1 MQTRRTFLATAATA
15 GTITILPFATRA
27 GGHSPNEFKT
37 DAGLITVNPISHA
50 SMVLETPA
58 GTIYVDPVGDASTYD
73 GMPPADLVLVTHEHG
88 DHYVPDALAA
98 IKGDAAMIT
107 NPAVAGMLPD
117 GLKPNSSNIGNGETT
132 TWNGIT
138 IEAIPAYNT
147 SENKQNFHPKGRDNG
162 YILNFEG
169 FRIYISGDTEQTPEM
184 SALENIDLAFV
195 CMNLPFTMSAQAA
208 AEAVKAFA
216 PTYVYPYHFRG
227 RDLSGT
233 QDPVVFS
240 DLVGDA
246 SEVKIASWYS

>member
-1 MQTRRTFLATAATA
+1 MPTRRTFLASAAAA
-15 GTITILPFATRA
+15 GTITVLPFTARA

-37 DAGLITVNPISHA
+37 DAGLITVHPISHA

-58 GTIYVDPVGDASTYD
+58 GTIYVDPVGDASLYAD
-73 GMPPADLVLVTHEHG
+73 MPPADLVLVTHQHG
-88 DHYVPDALAA
+88 DHYVPEAIAA

-107 NPAVAGMLPD
+107 NPAVADLLPD
-117 GLKPNSSNIGNGETT
+117 GLKPNASNIANGDTT
-132 TWNGIT
+132 TWNGIE
-138 IEAIPAYNT
+138 IEAIAAYNT
-147 SENKQNFHPKGRDNG
+147 SENKQNFHPQGRDNG
-162 YILNFEG
+162 YVLNFEG

-195 CMNLPFTMSAQAA
+195 CMNLPFTMSAEAA

-233 QDPVVFS
+233 QDPVVFA

-246 SEVKIASWYS
+246 SEVKIANWYG